1 MFPAA
6 PYAAG
11 ASTALFSHFDYKGSD
26 DYYAENPLTAPTQ
39 LYNPILPGWNSDPSI
54 CRTGSDY
61 WLVTSTFGYF
71 PGLPLYHSTDLVNWS
86 LVRNVLENPYA
97 GFRIYMNESQAID
110 LYLKNRPG
118 LELEQTS
125 FYSDAAAVAKGMGC
139 DVLRVGKSV
148 GAGSFRG
155 FRHGKA
161 CGIDT
166 VSERTMRVPDNST
179 VELIDRGWVYG
190 DHSVDM
196 EQTYTVSASTPAL
209 SVRVRLSG
217 YKPGDM
223 FCTGVQK
230 LDSDNKGY
238 VRGNIEASWGSNA
251 PDSKHPELIETVGL
265 AVEVDSTNVAGV
277 AETET
282 DYLLILRP
290 DSNGEIRYRIIADV
304 PRAAEGAKT
313 AKQWFAKVKNFF
325 QSNK

>member
-1 MFPAA
+1 MAA
-6 PYAAG
+6 LLAASPV
-11 ASTALFSHFDYKGSD
+11 AALCADGTDSFIKLRDERKRH
-26 DYYAENPLTAPTQ
+26 PR
-39 LYNPILPGWNSDPSI
+39 I
-54 CRTGSDY
+54 CAIS
-61 WLVTSTFGYF
+61 F
-71 PGLPLYHSTDLVNWS
+71 PGDTRWREAYDDIYGHGAM
-86 LVRNVLENPYA
+86 LENPYA

-125 FYSDAAAVAKGMGC
+125 FYIDASAVAKGMGC

-166 VSERTMRVPDNST
+166 VSVRTMRVPDNST

-217 YKPGDM
+217 YRPGDM

-238 VRGNIEASWGSNA
+238 VRGNIAASWGSNA

-265 AVEVDSTNVAGV
+265 AVEVDSANVAGV